1 MTHSRQRP
9 ELLLIIL
16 ALAAAIAVFLIA
28 FPAGDSRPG
37 GVDLA
42 EAATPPAAPAPGTSA
57 QPTAAPARATP
68 ERDPGI
74 ILPDAGTPILTVRD
88 GAEVPLRD
96 AAGGHVVDVLTDTT
110 EFDSPTVLSVA
121 ARQGN
126 WIGVPTE
133 LLPNGELGWV
143 KLDPQRLKIDSVGQS
158 IVVDLSAM
166 TGKLYRGGELE
177 RSWQVGIG
185 AAATPTPTGRFSI
198 TDEIEGGLNPA
209 YGCCAIALSA
219 TQPNLPAGWTGG
231 DRIAI
236 HGTSLPLGE
245 ANSTGCVHS
254 GEADL
259 KALIEGVPLGT
270 PVTIR
275 R

>member
-1 MTHSRQRP
+1 M
-9 ELLLIIL
+9 
-16 ALAAAIAVFLIA
+16 
-28 FPAGDSRPG
+28 
-37 GVDLA
+37 
-42 EAATPPAAPAPGTSA
+42 
-57 QPTAAPARATP
+57 
-68 ERDPGI
+68 
-74 ILPDAGTPILTVRD
+74 PDGGTPILTVRD

-219 TQPNLPAGWTGG
+219 TQPNLPAGWTRRRPDRHPRDLAAARRGELDRMRPQRRGRPEGADRRRPARHAGHDQALSNCQGG
-231 DRIAI
+231 SRRRLEAAGEGRAAVEGGAGLGSSVRPETISDRPRSAKP
-236 HGTSLPLGE
+236 GKR
-245 ANSTGCVHS
+245 
-254 GEADL
+254 
-259 KALIEGVPLGT
+259 KAPPCQQT
-270 PVTIR
+270 HQS
-275 R
+275 

>member
-1 MTHSRQRP
+1 MAHSRQLP
-9 ELLLIIL
+9 GFALIIL
-16 ALAAAIAVFLIA
+16 ALAAAIAVLLIVSG
-28 FPAGDSRPG
+28 AGDSRPG
-37 GVDLA
+37 GVEVA
-42 EAATPPAAPAPGTSA
+42 EAATAPAP
-57 QPTAAPARATP
+57 APVRPAPR
-68 ERDPGI
+68 RDPGI
-74 ILPDAGTPILTVRD
+74 TLPDRGTPILTVRD

-143 KLDPQRLKIDSVGQS
+143 KLDPKRLKIDSVGQS
-158 IVVDLSAM
+158 IVIDLSAM
-166 TGKLYRGGELE
+166 TGKLYRRGELE

-185 AAATPTPTGRFSI
+185 AAATPNPTAKFSI
-198 TDEIEGGLNPA
+198 TDEIEGGLNPT

-219 TQPNLPAGWTGG
+219 TQPNLPAGWSGG
-231 DRIAI
+231 NRIAI

-254 GEADL
+254 GEGDL
-259 KALIEGVPLGT
+259 EALIDGVPLGT